1 MQVVTRRAFLAFVLW
16 LLPLATG
23 VCQDAAVTAIAA
35 LTDPAKLATLSGER
49 VANPRLLKCV
59 YWLYVA
65 SERGHAPDSAIDVAQ
80 TITHSTG
87 ARAALVKD
95 ELLRNLDIA
104 EKLGCLTD
112 DNLRKLRHG
121 HSPTVTLGPY
131 AGEPAEV
138 DHIIPIALAP
148 ELGKEFANLELLPRT
163 VNRKKSAKM
172 GQRQRDYALK
182 FKDAGMISVDR
193 FLSLSSEH

>member
-1 MQVVTRRAFLAFVLW
+1 MRRLFLLVALWAMLAPPAF
-16 LLPLATG
+16 
-23 VCQDAAVTAIAA
+23 CQDVAVSAIAA

-49 VANPRLLKCV
+49 AANPRLLKCV
-59 YWLYVA
+59 YWLNDA
-65 SERGHAPDSAIDVAQ
+65 RARGRSAESVIDDAQ
-80 TITHSTG
+80 AVTHSTG
-87 ARAALVKD
+87 AKAAMVKD

-112 DNLRKLRHG
+112 DNLWKLRHG

-148 ELGKEFANLELLPRT
+148 ELGKEFANLELLPRS
-163 VNRKKSAKM
+163 VNRKKGAKM
-172 GQRQRDYALK
+172 GQRQWDYALK
-182 FKDAGMISVDR
+182 FKEAGLISDAR
-193 FLSLSSEH
+193 FGSLSP